1 MDVWLLLRDLESGAE
16 RNRVLHLLKSRGM
29 AHSNQVREFLLTSR
43 GVELRDVYLGPSGA
57 LLTGSARVV
66 LEAQEQAQA
75 LVHEQEASGRT
86 RALERKRVALE
97 AQIASLR
104 AEFGVEEAELK
115 REIAQGDAC
124 TATLAGDRV
133 EMGRQRQDDAPAS
146 PTAETLH

>member
-1 MDVWLLLRDLESGAE
+1 MCIRDSESGAE

-29 AHSNQVREFLLTSR
+29 AHSNQVREFLLTGH

-75 LVHEQEASGRT
+75 LVREQETSGQT
-86 RALERKRVALE
+86 RALERKRTALE
-97 AQIASLR
+97 AQIAALR

-115 REIAQGDAC
+115 RGIAQGDAR
-124 TATLAGDRV
+124 TAKLAGDRV
-133 EMGRQRQDDAPAS
+133 EMGRQRQATV
-146 PTAETLH
+146 TATRKTLKPR

>member
-29 AHSNQVREFLLTSR
+29 AHSNQVREFLLTGR

-75 LVHEQEASGRT
+75 LLREQEGAGRT
-86 RALERKRVALE
+86 RTLERKRAALE
-97 AQIASLR
+97 AQIAALR
-104 AEFGVEEAELK
+104 AEFDVEEAELK
-115 REIAQGDAC
+115 RGIAQGDAR
-124 TATLAGDRV
+124 TAMLAGDRV
-133 EMGRQRQDDAPAS
+133 EMGRQRQDDAPAL
-146 PTAETLH
+146 PATEHIN